1 MVDAIIILIVLV
13 LLFFALKGSVKHFR
27 DEGPCCG
34 GGSGLVKT
42 EEKTLDGPVVAVR
55 LVHIS
60 GMHCGNCAERVRR
73 AVDSI
78 DGAACNADPGKGIAT
93 VRLDRTIDDIAIKKK
108 IEEAGYTVDSI
119 EQG

>member
-27 DEGPCCG
+27 GEGPCCG

-42 EEKTLDGPVVAVR
+42 EKKTLDGPVVAVR
-55 LVHIS
+55 RVRIS
-60 GMHCGNCAERVRR
+60 GMHCENCAERVRR
-73 AVDSI
+73 AIDSL
-78 DGAACNADPGKGIAT
+78 DGAACDADAGTGIAI
-93 VRLDRTIDDIAIKKK
+93 VRLDRSIDDIAIRKK